1 MNKMVKKTSKIEL
14 ADLPLGFGMRLS
26 MHPVAA
32 EHFYA
37 MEKAEQQA
45 LVRYVQSAANSSEAK
60 QKVET
65 AIARLEGK
73 QAVLP

>member
-1 MNKMVKKTSKIEL
+1 MNKMVNKTSKMKL

-26 MHPVAA
+26 KHPVAA

-37 MEKAEQQA
+37 MDKAEQQA
-45 LVRYVQSAANSSEAK
+45 LVRYVQSATSSGEAK
-60 QKVET
+60 QKVDT
-65 AIARLEGK
+65 AIARLEER